1 MGEQVMSHEVISMFE
16 EILSEVNWADERD
29 EQISNA
35 RRHDLHAA
43 DSVESN
49 VKEDVDDESKDKEDD
64 SGEEQVEDSDVEEDD
79 KAAPGE
85 LKIED
90 ALEYSKLKALLNQ
103 FRASRS
109 FKDPEVNVE
118 LKKYF
123 KRLSNAEKKI
133 LYVLIKGLTQV
144 TLLDISGKTAF
155 TPADKSISVSIT
167 GSTSEEKDASKE
179 RAQQLTKDEDSEEEI
194 NKITNTPIKTVKIG
208 GTKRS
213 DEALQ
218 EIYNIVKSNA

>member
-1 MGEQVMSHEVISMFE
+1 MSHEVINMFE
-16 EILSEVNWADERD
+16 EILSEVNWAEIRD

-35 RRHDLHAA
+35 RRLGQHAA
-43 DSVESN
+43 DSIESS
-49 VKEDVDDESKDKEDD
+49 VKEDTDEESADEKDSSEEESVNSEEED
-64 SGEEQVEDSDVEEDD
+64 DD

-90 ALEYSKLKALLNQ
+90 ALEYVKLKSLLNQ

-123 KRLSNAEKKI
+123 KRLSNAEKKV

-155 TPADKSISVSIT
+155 TPSDKSINVSIS
-167 GSTSEEKDASKE
+167 GATSEEKDASKE
-179 RAQQLTKDEDSEEEI
+179 RVQRLTKDEDDEEKI
-194 NKITNTPIKTVKIG
+194 NKLANTPIKTVSIG
-208 GTKRS
+208 DIKRN
-213 DEALQ
+213 DESLQ

>member
-1 MGEQVMSHEVISMFE
+1 MRHEVINMFE
-16 EILSEVNWADERD
+16 QILSEVNWAEKRD
-29 EQISNA
+29 EQISDA
-35 RRHDLHAA
+35 RRLGQHAA
-43 DSVESN
+43 DSVEST
-49 VKEDVDDESKDKEDD
+49 VKEDAD
-64 SGEEQVEDSDVEEDD
+64 EEQSEEDSSNEEPLEDEASDEED

-90 ALEYSKLKALLNQ
+90 ALEYSKLKGLLNQ

-123 KRLSNAEKKI
+123 KRLSNAEKKV

-155 TPADKSISVSIT
+155 TPADKSLNVTVS

-179 RAQQLTKDEDSEEEI
+179 RAQQLTKGEDDEEKI
-194 NKITNTPIKTVKIG
+194 NKITNTPIKTVSVG
-208 GTKRS
+208 GSKRS

>member
-16 EILSEVNWADERD
+16 EILSEVNWAEKRD

-35 RRHDLHAA
+35 RRMGQHAA
-43 DSVESN
+43 DSIESS
-49 VKEDVDDESKDKEDD
+49 VKEDTDEENKDEDTSSDSEETKEVEVDD
-64 SGEEQVEDSDVEEDD
+64 DD

-90 ALEYSKLKALLNQ
+90 ALEYSKLKGLLNQ

-123 KRLSNAEKKI
+123 KRLTNTEKKV

-167 GSTSEEKDASKE
+167 GSTSEEKDASKK

-194 NKITNTPIKTVKIG
+194 NKITNTPIKIG
-208 GTKRS
+208 GNNRS
-213 DEALQ
+213 DESLQ

>member
-1 MGEQVMSHEVISMFE
+1 MSHEVISMFE
-16 EILSEVNWADERD
+16 EILSEVNWAKERD

-35 RRHDLHAA
+35 RRLDQHAA
-43 DSVESN
+43 DSTESS
-49 VKEDVDDESKDKEDD
+49 VKEDTDEETGEEEPLDD
-64 SGEEQVEDSDVEEDD
+64 SESGDD

-90 ALEYSKLKALLNQ
+90 ALEYVKLKGLLNQ

-123 KRLSNAEKKI
+123 KRLSNAEKKV

-155 TPADKSISVSIT
+155 TPADKSINVAISS
-167 GSTSEEKDASKE
+167 STSEEKDASKE
-179 RAQQLTKDEDSEEEI
+179 RAQQLTKDEEDEEEI
-194 NKITNTPIKTVKIG
+194 NKITNTPINIG
-208 GTKRS
+208 GNNRS
-213 DEALQ
+213 DESLQ
-218 EIYNIVKSNA
+218 EIHNIVKSNA

>member
-1 MGEQVMSHEVISMFE
+1 MSHEVINMFE
-16 EILSEVNWADERD
+16 EILSEVNWAEKRD

-35 RRHDLHAA
+35 RRLGQHAA
-43 DSVESN
+43 DSIESS
-49 VKEDVDDESKDKEDD
+49 VKEDTDEESADEESADEESAD
-64 SGEEQVEDSDVEEDD
+64 SEEED

-90 ALEYSKLKALLNQ
+90 ALEYVKFKGLLNQ

-123 KRLSNAEKKI
+123 KRLSNAEKKV
-133 LYVLIKGLTQV
+133 LYVLVKGLTQV

-155 TPADKSISVSIT
+155 TPSDKSISVAMS

-179 RAQQLTKDEDSEEEI
+179 RAQRLTKDEDDEEEV
-194 NKITNTPIKTVKIG
+194 NKITNTPINIG
-208 GTKRS
+208 GDKRS